1 MSLLLSSRIADG
13 DTPANNANWLFFGS
27 DFFGSGSFASD
38 SFSSDRAGREG
49 LDLAVLSREASV
61 FSVED

>member
-1 MSLLLSSRIADG
+1 MSSRIADG

-27 DFFGSGSFASD
+27 DFLGSAFFVGG
-38 SFSSDRAGREG
+38 SFSSDRAGSEG

-61 FSVED
+61 FSIED

>member
-27 DFFGSGSFASD
+27 DFFSCDRTGS
-38 SFSSDRAGREG
+38 EG
-49 LDLAVLSREASV
+49 GDLALLSREASV